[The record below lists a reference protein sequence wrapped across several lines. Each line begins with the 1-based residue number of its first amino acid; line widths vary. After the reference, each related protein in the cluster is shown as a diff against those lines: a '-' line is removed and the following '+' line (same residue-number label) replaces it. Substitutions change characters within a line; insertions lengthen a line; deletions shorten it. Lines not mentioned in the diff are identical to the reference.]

1 MLESEDSGEAEPAE
15 EAAPE
20 PLVEAT
26 VAEALEETQAKASAE
41 SPSPAESTEA
51 GFADTPA
58 AEEEISSLVEE
69 TQGPAPIEAAPV
81 QEIKPVPETGGLA
94 AASVEKEVP
103 EAVTEL
109 SETVSSVAI
118 EMVKPVDAAEASMVV
133 ETSLLEDVPAG
144 PAAEEEAI
152 QDVKEAEA
160 QPLEAASPV
169 AVEVVDLVAPVS
181 PVVEE
186 HVETAAPVVTET
198 PPTQEVHSSQGS
210 TLEAR
215 QKWCADLVCPTEV
228 LAAAAEVTVAAAA
241 GSVEA
246 TPEGP
251 DEAAQVP
258 DSEEAPTV
266 QQQGERSTHSV
277 AAALCQILASFK

>member
-15 EAAPE
+15 EVAPE

-51 GFADTPA
+51 GLADTPA
-58 AEEEISSLVEE
+58 AEDEISSLVEE

-133 ETSLLEDVPAG
+133 ETSLLEDVPAS

-152 QDVKEAEA
+152 QDIKAAVAVTESVKAVEV
-160 QPLEAASPV
+160 ASPV
-169 AVEVVDLVAPVS
+169 AEVGLAVESDSPVVAATLSAKEVPVS
-181 PVVEE
+181 PG
-186 HVETAAPVVTET
+186 AAEKAV
-198 PPTQEVHSSQGS
+198 QQ
-210 TLEAR
+210 
-215 QKWCADLVCPTEV
+215 WCTDFVCPAEF
-228 LAAAAEVTVAAAA
+228 LAAAEVTVAAAA
-241 GSVEA
+241 GSEEVI
-246 TPEGP
+246 PEGP
-251 DEAAQVP
+251 AEAAQVP

-266 QQQGERSTHSV
+266 QQQVNFENT
-277 AAALCQILASFK
+277 I